1 MPGTIPAG
9 IVGLIP
15 HLQSAGLVPALVP
28 RPEWANRTGPYRYS
42 QMNLVREE
50 TVALKISKVHI

>member
-15 HLQSAGLVPALVP
+15 HLQSAGLVPALVSL
-28 RPEWANRTGPYRYS
+28 PEQANQMGPYKYS
-42 QMNLVREE
+42 Q
-50 TVALKISKVHI
+50 LKYSRTCASK